1 MAQRAEPRAP
11 VQAPPRGLSL
21 PGRGADQLADLPSR
35 AGRVRR
41 RFLRNR
47 LGVVGLG
54 VILTVVVLA
63 IVATDVAPY
72 GWKEQDIVNRF
83 QGPSADHWLGTDE
96 LGRDILSRLLY
107 GARYS
112 LTIGIASVAVSF
124 SVGTAL
130 GAIGG
135 FYRKLDPIVMRL
147 IDVMMAFPGILLA
160 IAIVAAL
167 GPGLVNTT
175 IAIAVNEI
183 PGFTRL
189 TRSLVLSLR
198 EREFVVAAKVI
209 GARDATIVRRHVLV
223 NLVSPIIVF
232 ASLRVS
238 VAILAGATLSFLGLG
253 IQPPTP
259 EWGAMVSTARG
270 YLAVAPHTFFYPTLA
285 IFVTVV
291 AFNLLGDALRDALDP
306 TMRD

>member
-1 MAQRAEPRAP
+1 MAQRVEPRQQ
-11 VQAPPRGLSL
+11 VQAPPRGLAL
-21 PGRGADQLADLPSR
+21 PGRGAAQLAELPSR
-35 AGRVRR
+35 TGRMRR
-41 RFLRNR
+41 RFLHNR

-54 VILTVVVLA
+54 IILTVVALA
-63 IVATDVAPY
+63 ILSTAIAPY
-72 GWKEQDIVNRF
+72 HWKEQDIVNRF
-83 QGPSADHWLGTDE
+83 KGPSADHWLGTDE
-96 LGRDILSRLLY
+96 LGRDILSRVLY

-112 LTIGIASVAVSF
+112 LTFGIASIAFSF
-124 SVGTAL
+124 TIGPAL

-160 IAIVAAL
+160 IAIAAAL
-167 GPGLVNTT
+167 GPGLMNTT

-198 EREFVVAAKVI
+198 EREFVVAARVI
-209 GARDATIVRRHVLV
+209 GADDLTVVRRHILV
-223 NLVSPIIVF
+223 NLVSPLIVF
-232 ASLRVS
+232 ASLRIS

-253 IQPPTP
+253 IQPPIP
-259 EWGAMVSTARG
+259 EWGTMVSTARG

-285 IFVTVV
+285 IFITVV

-306 TMRD
+306 RRVM

>member
-1 MAQRAEPRAP
+1 MAERVEVREQPRPFVSAETERDGA
-11 VQAPPRGLSL
+11 GLAQVRSRT
-21 PGRGADQLADLPSR
+21 GRI
-35 AGRVRR
+35 RR

-54 VILTVVVLA
+54 VIAILVLLA
-63 IVATDVAPY
+63 SLATMIAPY
-72 GWKEQDIVNRF
+72 DWKAQDIVNRF
-83 QGPSADHWLGTDE
+83 QGPTADHWLGTDE

-112 LTIGIASVAVSF
+112 LVIGIASVAGSF
-124 SVGTAL
+124 TIGTVV

-135 FYRKLDPIVMRL
+135 FYNRIDPVVMRL
-147 IDVMMAFPGILLA
+147 IDIMMAFPGILLA

-167 GPGLVNTT
+167 GPGLVNTI

-183 PGFTRL
+183 PGFARL
-189 TRSLVLSLR
+189 TRSLVLTLR
-198 EREFVVAAKVI
+198 EREFVVAARVI
-209 GARDATIVRRHVLV
+209 GAGDLVIVRRHVLV
-223 NLVSPIIVF
+223 NLVSPIVVF

-238 VAILAGATLSFLGLG
+238 TAILAGATLSFLGLG
-253 IQPPTP
+253 IQPPIP
-259 EWGAMVSTARG
+259 EWGAMVSTARQ

-285 IFVTVV
+285 VFITVV